1 MSRLSGI
8 VAGKLA
14 LRIGERGEI
23 SNRLYRGDILHL
35 YKKVEL
41 SQ

>member
-14 LRIGERGEI
+14 LKIRERRKSIIEYTGEI
-23 SNRLYRGDILHL
+23 FDICI
-35 YKKVEL
+35 KR
-41 SQ
+41 